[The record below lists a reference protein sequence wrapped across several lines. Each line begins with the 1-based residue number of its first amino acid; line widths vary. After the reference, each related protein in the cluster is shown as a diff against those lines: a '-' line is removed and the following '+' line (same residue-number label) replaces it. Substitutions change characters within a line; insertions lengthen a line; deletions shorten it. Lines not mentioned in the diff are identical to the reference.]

1 MAKIER
7 TKNAARNFFFGTIL
21 KLYQILIPFVIRTV
35 MIYCM
40 GVKYLGMNSLFSS
53 ILQVLNLAELGVG
66 SAMVFSMYK
75 PIADDDTF
83 RICALMRLYKIYYR
97 IIGGIIAVV
106 GLIITP
112 AVPLLIKDSI
122 PNGINIYILY
132 LLNLG
137 ATVLSYWLFAYKNS
151 ILQAH
156 QRDDVA
162 SKIRIITSTIQY
174 IVQILIL
181 YIFHNY
187 YAYLIVAMIVQ
198 VVNNIVTAYVSNML
212 YPNYKPIGKLPK
224 SEVKQINRRIRDLF
238 TSKIGMVIYD
248 SADTIV
254 ISTFLGLS
262 VLAVYQNYFY
272 ILSSLTGFI
281 TVIFVACTAGIG
293 NSIVVETKEKN
304 YKDLSVFSFI
314 VLWIAGFCSCCL
326 LCLYQP
332 FMELW
337 VGKELML
344 NFTAVIC
351 LVFYFFIRQINSL
364 LNLYKDAAGLWHED
378 KFRPLVSA
386 MVNLTLN
393 LILVQFIGIYGI
405 VLSTVL
411 AILCVGMPW
420 IIHNLFTII
429 FEKKKM
435 TPYVSTI
442 LYYSFVTTINCFV
455 CYFVCSFVKMG
466 LVATLFVRGIICCFI
481 SNLLFFL
488 FYKNKAEFW
497 QSVNLLNNITKG
509 KAQKIID
516 LLRARSKNS

>member
-1 MAKIER
+1 
-7 TKNAARNFFFGTIL
+7 
-21 KLYQILIPFVIRTV
+21 
-35 MIYCM
+35 MIYRM
-40 GVKYLGMNSLFSS
+40 GVKYLGLNSLFAS

-106 GLIITP
+106 GLIIAP
-112 AVPLLIKDSI
+112 AVPFLIKGSI
-122 PNGINIYILY
+122 PKGINIYILY

-156 QRDDVA
+156 QRDDVV

-212 YPNYKPIGKLPK
+212 YPNYKPKGKLPK
-224 SEVKQINRRIRDLF
+224 SEVKQINQRIRDLF
-238 TSKIGMVIYD
+238 TSKIGTVIYD

-272 ILSSLTGFI
+272 ILSSITGFI
-281 TVIFVACTAGIG
+281 LVIFSACTAGIG

-304 YKDLSVFSFI
+304 YKDLNIFSFI

-344 NFTAVIC
+344 NFSAVIC

-386 MVNLTLN
+386 MVNLALN
-393 LILVQFIGIYGI
+393 LILVRFIGIYGI
-405 VLSTVL
+405 ILSTVL

-420 IIHNLFTII
+420 IIHNLFAII
-429 FEKKKM
+429 FEKKNM
-435 TPYVSTI
+435 IPYVSTI
-442 LYYSFVTTINCFV
+442 LYYCFVTTISCFV
-455 CYFVCSFVKMG
+455 CYFICSFVKMG
-466 LVATLFVRGIICCFI
+466 LVATLFVRGIICCFTL
-481 SNLLFFL
+481 NLLFFL
-488 FYKNKAEFW
+488 FYKNKTEFW

-509 KAQKIID
+509 KAGKIID
-516 LLRARSKNS
+516 LLRVRSKNS